1 MLVER
6 HRHADEHRDAAYEH
20 QPGLHGRKAH
30 AAEEEIANA
39 DDAVDAGLG
48 EHAGDEHGDR
58 ARGRA
63 VGVRGYRVEGEH
75 EALAAEAGE
84 EQRKGQDH
92 GRVHVAREQGR
103 DLRQVQRVALGV
115 HQRGAEQHAGG
126 ADGADDEVLEG
137 RLARVGV
144 PAAEGSEAHGGEGH
158 DLEHDVDVEEV
169 AREDDAH
176 DAAREHEVE
185 REVAP
190 ARVVLLHVPVRVEAG
205 AGHGDGDEQAEEQ
218 AQRVDLYGNAD
229 GVAVYRLPVAH
240 PVDDYLAVDHDGL
253 YEQSQQPQG
262 DEHGRA
268 RDDVAE
274 LFTLAREGHEEGAD
288 EERHYGQHGEVHI
301 DVVCHP
307 CSLLIS
313 RASSVPYSL

>member
-1 MLVER
+1 MLVEG
-6 HRHADEHRDAAYEH
+6 HGHADEHGEAAYEH
-20 QPGLHGRKAH
+20 KAGLHGGQAH
-30 AAEEEIANA
+30 AAEEEVAHA

-84 EQRKGQDH
+84 EQREGEH
-92 GRVHVAREQGR
+92 HRRVHPPRQQRR
-103 DLRQVQRVALGV
+103 DLSEVQRVALGV

-126 ADGADDEVLEG
+126 ADGADNEVLEG

-144 PAAEGSEAHGGEGH
+144 PAAEGREAHGGEGH
-158 DLEHDVDVEEV
+158 DFQHDVDVEEV

-176 DAAREHEVE
+176 DAAREHEIE

-218 AQRVDLYGNAD
+218 AQRVHLYGDAD
-229 GVAVYRLPVAH
+229 CVAVHRLPVAH
-240 PVDDYLAVDHDGL
+240 PVDDYLPVHHDGL
-253 YEQSQQPQG
+253 YEQRQQRQRY
-262 DEHGRA
+262 EHGGA
-268 RDDVAE
+268 GDDVAE
-274 LFTLAREGHEEGAD
+274 LFPLAREGHEERAD